1 MNISQQDKKALIVCA
16 GFLMA
21 FVAVQ
26 FILVPA
32 LDKRKEMEKSV
43 TTQNASLKELFD
55 LQQEY
60 TRLSSMNM
68 VETDILSRRAS
79 SFTLF
84 SLLDTLA
91 EKSGVKDNVAYMKP
105 SSRTFSDKNY
115 AVSMVT
121 IKLDSLY
128 LRELV
133 DFLYSVETSQNGV
146 QIRSLSLSKTG
157 EEETMIEAIVE
168 AETLVKED
176 ATP

>member
-1 MNISQQDKKALIVCA
+1 MNISKQDKKALIICA
-16 GFLMA
+16 GFLIT
-21 FVAVQ
+21 FVAVK
-26 FILVPA
+26 FILMPA
-32 LDKRKEMEKSV
+32 LDERKNMEQRVAAKK
-43 TTQNASLKELFD
+43 ASLKEIFD

-60 TRLSSMNM
+60 ARLSSMNM
-68 VETDILSRRAS
+68 VETDILSRRAAD
-79 SFTLF
+79 FTLF

-115 AVSMVT
+115 SVSMVT

-128 LRELV
+128 LKELV
-133 DFLYSVETSQNGV
+133 DFLYSVETSRNGV

-157 EEETMIEAIVE
+157 EDETMIEAIVE

-176 ATP
+176 AAP